1 MDKKSFIWQYLYRY
15 KWRYLLGIITLLVV
29 DYANLYIPQF
39 TGEIIDG
46 LTNGTLDLGGVV
58 RFIIGILLVG
68 FTLMVGRFLWRVC
81 IFGSARKIESEIRD
95 EMFKKLETLSPR
107 FYNENKT
114 GDLMAHFINDLQAL
128 RMSIGPAV
136 ISSFDAIVMS
146 ILVIYKMISHV
157 NLKLTLLACIPMVF
171 IAVGGYYF
179 GEEFEKRFGLKQKA
193 FADLSDK
200 VQESISGERVIKA
213 FVQEENELESFKKI
227 NELNKKQ
234 NLEVVKLHAVVEPL
248 LTLIIGISYA
258 ITIVYGGSLAIR
270 GDITLGRFVAF
281 NQYIGMLVWPMIAM
295 GDSITSFSQGR
306 AAITRIREIF
316 DEVSDIQ
323 ECEDIL
329 DIHELKGD
337 IELNK
342 LTFQYKEN
350 LPMALQDVDL
360 KIKQGETLGILGR
373 TGSGKTMLI
382 SLLLR
387 LYNVPRGMIKIDGVD
402 LEKIPLATL
411 RQQIA
416 VVPQDNF
423 LFSDLLK
430 NNIAFGES
438 DMSQEMIEEACKAA
452 CVHDNI
458 IEFPDGYNTQVG
470 ERGVTLSG
478 GQKQRS
484 SIARALLKDAPILI
498 MDDSLSAVDT
508 DTEEKILNNLKK
520 LRANKTTIIIAHRI
534 STLSQADHILVL
546 EAGKRAEYGT
556 HDELMELNGI
566 YRDMFEKQQLEMQ
579 LESVGDV
586 Q

>member
-1 MDKKSFIWQYLYRY
+1 MDKKSFIWKYLFRY
-15 KWRYLLGIITLLVV
+15 KWRYLLGIVTLLVV

-46 LTNGTLDLGGVV
+46 LTAGTLHMDGVV
-58 RFIIGILLVG
+58 RLVIGILLVG
-68 FTLMVGRFLWRVC
+68 LTLTIGRFSWRVF

-136 ISSFDAIVMS
+136 ISCFDAIVMT
-146 ILVIYKMISHV
+146 ILVIYKMISHID
-157 NLKLTLLACIPMVF
+157 LRLTLLACIPMVF

-179 GEEFEKRFGLKQKA
+179 GEEIEKRFGLKQKA

-200 VQESISGERVIKA
+200 VQESVSGERVIKA

-227 NELNKKQ
+227 NALNKKQ
-234 NLEVVKLHAVVEPL
+234 NLEVVKLFAVVEPL

-258 ITIVYGGSLAIR
+258 ITIVYGGYLAICS
-270 GDITLGRFVAF
+270 DITLGRFVAF
-281 NQYIGMLVWPMIAM
+281 NQYLGMLVWPMIAM
-295 GDSITSFSQGR
+295 GDSITTFSQGR
-306 AAITRIREIF
+306 AAIARIREIF
-316 DEVSDIQ
+316 DEESDIQ
-323 ECEDIL
+323 ECEDVLPIES
-329 DIHELKGD
+329 IKGE

-342 LTFQYKEN
+342 LTFRYKEN
-350 LPMALQDVDL
+350 LPLALDGVDL
-360 KIKQGETLGILGR
+360 HIKQGETLGILGR
-373 TGSGKTMLI
+373 TGSGKTTLI
-382 SLLLR
+382 SLLFR
-387 LYNVPRGMIKIDGVD
+387 LYNVERGMIKIDDVD
-402 LEKIPLATL
+402 LERIPLAVL
-411 RQQIA
+411 RKNIA

-430 NNIAFGES
+430 NNIAFGEPTI
-438 DMSQEMIEEACKAA
+438 SQEEIEEACKAA

-458 IEFPDGYNTQVG
+458 IDFPEGYDTQVG

-508 DTEEKILNNLKK
+508 DTEEKILSNLKE
-520 LRANKTTIIIAHRI
+520 LRKNKTTIIIAHRI

-546 EAGKRAEYGT
+546 EDGRRAEYGT
-556 HDELMELNGI
+556 HDELIELDGI
-566 YRDMFEKQQLEMQ
+566 YKDMFEKQQLEMQ